1 MKNLIRI
8 NIFVFLFLFSSN
20 LQARAFIVSWKAN
33 PVTDRVT
40 EYRTYRNDSLIYTG
54 VDTFCVD
61 TTLEN
66 GIEYWYSI
74 QAVNAYGASF
84 ISAPVYGMWIAWDWD
99 WETEADSLQVVINM
113 NADGLYMFDVPPGD
127 RWVISIEKDLVTM
140 RSTWDLNGD
149 GVITLS
155 DFGSL
160 TDDDI
165 IYVGD
170 FIVLYGK
177 PCIWTGERR

>member
-40 EYRTYRNDSLIYTG
+40 EYRTFRNDSLIYTG
-54 VDTFCVD
+54 TDTFCVD

-66 GIEYWYSI
+66 GIEYWYRV
-74 QAVNAYGASF
+74 QAVNAYGTSF
-84 ISAPVYGMWIAWDWD
+84 ISAPVYGMWLAYN
-99 WETEADSLQVVINM
+99 WEKEDSFHVIINM
-113 NADGLYMFDVPPGD
+113 NTDGLYMLDTPPGD
-127 RWVISIEKDLVTM
+127 RWTISIDKDFVTM

-160 TDDDI
+160 TDEDR
-165 IYVGD
+165 IYFGD
-170 FIVLYGK
+170 FVAVYGK